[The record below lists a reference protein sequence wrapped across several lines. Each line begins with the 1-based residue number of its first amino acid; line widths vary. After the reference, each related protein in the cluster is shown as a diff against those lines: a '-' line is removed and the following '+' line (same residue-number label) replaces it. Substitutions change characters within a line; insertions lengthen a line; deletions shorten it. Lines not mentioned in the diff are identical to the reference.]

1 MLQLV
6 KILENLKPH
15 TFSAEDDEECT
26 VVIAPR
32 LERIHRRMAKAAEAT
47 ERTISMPGAGGSDAA
62 ADPDGT
68 RTLEIIKMDVVD
80 AINSDANRAL
90 ERCEQGCRNPGAE
103 SEAGRQRAIQG
114 AMKKFASL
122 CPQEAKSVTDEFA
135 GTLKNLLGGIQ
146 TGLEGPGKDAGKLQ
160 GILIN
165 RQKDTVEQIEAAR
178 LAEAKRLEMLKA

>member
-1 MLQLV
+1 
-6 KILENLKPH
+6 
-15 TFSAEDDEECT
+15 
-26 VVIAPR
+26 
-32 LERIHRRMAKAAEAT
+32 
-47 ERTISMPGAGGSDAA
+47 
-62 ADPDGT
+62 
-68 RTLEIIKMDVVD
+68 
-80 AINSDANRAL
+80 
-90 ERCEQGCRNPGAE
+90 
-103 SEAGRQRAIQG
+103 
-114 AMKKFASL
+114 MKKFASL